1 MKELAARGHTNYIFP
16 VAFRPMGL
24 HISSGSEVEK
34 LGECIACSRYR
45 PHLNRQLIL
54 NSRINMLPIETKGE
68 RINRIRVSS
77 KRRHH
82 LPTRRHRPRL
92 CQLVITSKNYML
104 PVGISELADQAYTQL
119 LRSHFHQLVPTSRN
133 YSPLAS

>member
-1 MKELAARGHTNYIFP
+1 
-16 VAFRPMGL
+16 MGL

-34 LGECIACSRYR
+34 LGESMIACSRYR
-45 PHLNRQLIL
+45 PHLNRQFIL

-68 RINRIRVSS
+68 RINRIRVGS
-77 KRRHH
+77 KQRNH
-82 LPTRRHRPRL
+82 LLTRRHRPRL

-104 PVGISELADQAYTQL
+104 PVGISELADQAYNQL

-133 YSPLAS
+133 YSPLASLNRIFELKIKIQKKFDN